1 MPTAIT
7 DWSAAMMTSLAAAL
21 AMFLSAIPKVI
32 GFAVILVVGWL
43 LSSLVERGVAALLRA
58 IRFNDLAAR
67 SGLAGFVD
75 KMHAGHASTATAGGG
90 TASAQRSAAPG
101 DAAGMIGLIVK
112 WFIRLIA
119 AVVAFDALGLPAVS
133 DVLRQLLL
141 WLPNV
146 VVALVVLV
154 IGGLAAR
161 ALSNLVRGA
170 AGEADLSNPELLAKV
185 ASALVWAFAI
195 VVAVNQIGIATE
207 LVNTLFMAFVGA
219 IALGLGL
226 AFGLGGRETAGRI
239 LSRWYDKAQEK
250 GPQLAHAAQAG
261 SDMARGQ
268 ASSAMG
274 AGYQGGEGS
283 MGGGYQGGAGGG
295 YQPAYEGR
303 GPAGGQYSSGGSN
316 LGASAPGGAGR
327 EPGYGRDP
335 GYGGG
340 QPGGPSSGGQPG
352 AGNYAGGPQYPA
364 DGGPRTG
371 PGGAQDSRDQQMYPT
386 PSSRRHPSE
395 GGY

>member
-1 MPTAIT
+1 MPTAIS
-7 DWSAAMMTSLAAAL
+7 DWSAAMMTSLAAAM
-21 AMFLSAIPKVI
+21 AMFLSAIPKII
-32 GFAVILVVGWL
+32 GFAVILIVGWL
-43 LSSLVERGVAALLRA
+43 LASLVEKGVAAVLRA
-58 IRFNDLAAR
+58 VRFNDLAAK
-67 SGLAGFVD
+67 SGLAGFVS
-75 KMHAGHASTATAGGG
+75 KMNAGGTATA
-90 TASAQRSAAPG
+90 TAHGSQQRAGAMDP
-101 DAAGMIGLIVK
+101 AGMIGLVAK

-133 DVLRQLLL
+133 EVLRDLLL

-170 AGEADLSNPELLAKV
+170 ASEAELSNPDLLAKV

-239 LSRWYDKAQEK
+239 LSKWYDKAQEK

-261 SDMARGQ
+261 SEMARGQ
-268 ASSAMG
+268 G
-274 AGYQGGEGS
+274 ANLAGSYQGANVGG
-283 MGGGYQGGAGGG
+283 GGGYQGGGGSQGGGSQGGYPGGGSQGGGGG
-295 YQPAYEGR
+295 YP
-303 GPAGGQYSSGGSN
+303 GPGGGSTAGGRS
-316 LGASAPGGAGR
+316 
-327 EPGYGRDP
+327 
-335 GYGGG
+335 
-340 QPGGPSSGGQPG
+340 
-352 AGNYAGGPQYPA
+352 AGGPQYPT
-364 DGGPRTG
+364 DGGPRTAG
-371 PGGAQDSRDQQMYPT
+371 TGGSAPEGRDELYPT
-386 PSSRRHPSE
+386 PSAARHRSE
-395 GGY
+395 T